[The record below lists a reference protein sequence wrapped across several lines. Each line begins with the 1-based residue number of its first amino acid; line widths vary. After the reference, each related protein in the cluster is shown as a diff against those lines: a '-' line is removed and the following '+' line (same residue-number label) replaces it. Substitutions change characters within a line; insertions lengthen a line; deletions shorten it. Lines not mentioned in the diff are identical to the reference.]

1 MMSMGFTGSTHSSPA
16 DVTVPHKQQR
26 RLLTAMQV
34 SRLQPGD
41 LAQLLKTPSSEST
54 STTDEPS
61 SVDWDKPSYV
71 CAMPFVSPSLLFPK
85 ERLASYIFPSTSPS
99 TRRLSNAPNRSVTT
113 HEEEKEAGKEGPA
126 RNLLSSFDA
135 AVFTKQQSP
144 PKTRQEC
151 ERARTTTN
159 IPPGTSISFFWAPQ
173 EAVNR
178 QQTQGR

>member
-1 MMSMGFTGSTHSSPA
+1 M
-16 DVTVPHKQQR
+16 TVPHKQQR

-34 SRLQPGD
+34 SRLQPED

-71 CAMPFVSPSLLFPK
+71 CAMPFVSPSLLFPT
-85 ERLASYIFPSTSPS
+85 ERLQNYVFPSSSPR
-99 TRRLSNAPNRSVTT
+99 TGGFSNAPNRSAPPRRG
-113 HEEEKEAGKEGPA
+113 KEARKKGPA
-126 RNLLSSFDA
+126 QNLLSWLDA
-135 AVFTKQQSP
+135 AAPTKQQSP
-144 PKTRQEC
+144 PKARQDC
-151 ERARTTTN
+151 GTARTTTS
-159 IPPGTSISFFWAPQ
+159 IPPGTLISIFKEPQ